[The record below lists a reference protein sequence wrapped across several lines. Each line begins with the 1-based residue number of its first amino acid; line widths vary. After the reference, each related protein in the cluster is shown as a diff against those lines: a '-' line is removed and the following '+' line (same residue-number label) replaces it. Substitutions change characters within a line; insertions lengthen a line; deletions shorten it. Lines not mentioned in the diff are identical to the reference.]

1 MDEQISSQ
9 DYIPLISYAQNFE
22 DVILWRAFKHIS
34 HGCYIDVG
42 AQHPIVDSVS
52 KAFYEHGWRGISIE
66 PVPAWAT
73 LLRQDRP
80 DETVLEVAIGD
91 HNGTLKFNI
100 IPETGLST
108 ALDSYAQRH
117 HFERGYAYETICV
130 PCLTLDDALRGLV
143 SGKEVHWLKI
153 DVEGME
159 RAVLSGWNPKTVHP
173 WVIVVEAT
181 IPNSQVPD
189 FAEWETFIVAGGYSF
204 VYFDGLNRFYL
215 SGEHSELKAAFLNP
229 PNVFDRVELSGLS
242 SAGWCNRVN
251 RMRAEA
257 EERADIAQT
266 KALEAEERADIA
278 KTKALEAEE
287 RADIAQTKALEAE
300 ERADIAQ
307 TKALEA
313 EERADIAQND
323 LITLVNSRSWRI
335 TAPLREANVKSRII
349 KHYIKERLKAV
360 IKRSASFVSK
370 RPRLKPFVLALLAPF
385 PGVKARLRRA
395 AGITL
400 GTAVTTF
407 QQDVAVTGVLKDMSP
422 RAQKIY
428 MILKQNAD
436 KDGFQ

>member
-278 KTKALEAEE
+278 
-287 RADIAQTKALEAE
+287 
-300 ERADIAQ
+300 
-307 TKALEA
+307 
-313 EERADIAQND
+313 QND

-360 IKRSASFVSK
+360 IKRSASFASK

-385 PGVKARLRRA
+385 PGVKDRLRRA

>member
-143 SGKEVHWLKI
+143 SGKEVHWIKI

-278 KTKALEAEE
+278 
-287 RADIAQTKALEAE
+287 
-300 ERADIAQ
+300 
-307 TKALEA
+307 
-313 EERADIAQND
+313 QND

-335 TAPLREANVKSRII
+335 TDPLREANVKSRII

>member
-278 KTKALEAEE
+278 
-287 RADIAQTKALEAE
+287 
-300 ERADIAQ
+300 
-307 TKALEA
+307 
-313 EERADIAQND
+313 QND

-407 QQDVAVTGVLKDMSP
+407 QQDVAVTGALKDMSP